1 MNNLPLNPFE
11 YPEEFDFFAFVVDG
25 EVAFK
30 IPVQTIFEQM
40 VAAMSSDPKVIKLS
54 NNDKL
59 SVVEGWTYDGENFL
73 EPVE

>member
-1 MNNLPLNPFE
+1 MTTRGFE
-11 YPEEFDFFAFVVDG
+11 LSEIRRIVFVVDG